1 LLQESVLFALSD
13 IDMSGISTKPKPLP
27 RSVNPV
33 TTGFIRPTL
42 NLIASQSD
50 IGGKVRK
57 VDLWM

>member
-1 LLQESVLFALSD
+1 MLFALSV